1 MNLNKNMDIAV
12 YNEIGE
18 MVYGQ
23 KIKDRLLSI
32 NTKNW
37 SRGIYILSIRVA
49 GVSVFTNKVIKQ

>member
-1 MNLNKNMDIAV
+1 MDIAV